1 LQNMQQ
7 YGIQGQQLSL
17 AQQKQ
22 LQDYQLGMGGLG
34 VQQQQVQ
41 NQANQFGQTFG
52 LQSLQNQQQYGLQ
65 SDSNALARQLGLG
78 NMGLQQ
84 QQVNNQANQFGQTFG
99 LQQQSQDLA
108 KQLGLGNLD
117 LSRQQVGNQASQFG
131 QTLNMQQQQN
141 QTQNQQ
147 FMQQLAQQLGLA
159 TMGDKT
165 TNRSIDVQSQS
176 GNNALMMAL
185 AGLGIGGGM
194 TGASG
199 ASGTGAAGGAGG
211 AFGSASYLNSP
222 AVQALQQSNPAL
234 YAQMQLAGDHS
245 NWGNS
250 TVNFGGQQYSVQD
263 YYKLMQSHPE
273 LFKMQTPGDLSQ
285 EASTPGQLQTP
296 KPVSDDPF
304 QAWWDQ
310 HGNGGAYQSVGNST
324 VDNRL
329 TMFDT
334 YKNMSPQQR
343 ALADPNGTDIPK
355 FLNDPAILA
364 AYQKAQSENAARG
377 AYRASHGGWEGGYD
391 PNKPITQGTK

>member
-1 LQNMQQ
+1 
-7 YGIQGQQLSL
+7 
-17 AQQKQ
+17 
-22 LQDYQLGMGGLG
+22 
-34 VQQQQVQ
+34 
-41 NQANQFGQTFG
+41 
-52 LQSLQNQQQYGLQ
+52 
-65 SDSNALARQLGLG
+65 
-78 NMGLQQ
+78 
-84 QQVNNQANQFGQTFG
+84 

-211 AFGSASYLNSP
+211 AGGASGTASYLNSP

-273 LFKMQTPGDLSQ
+273 LFKTQTPGDLKQDGNYLQDSAATATASQ
-285 EASTPGQLQTP
+285 NRTFAPQ
-296 KPVSDDPF
+296 SDNPLEQWWNEHGVGPRNQMVGGNQYD
-304 QAWWDQ
+304 QAL
-310 HGNGGAYQSVGNST
+310 HTY
-324 VDNRL
+324 DN
-329 TMFDT
+329 
-334 YKNMSPQQR
+334 YK
-343 ALADPNGTDIPK
+343 
-355 FLNDPAILA
+355 AILA
-364 AYQKAQSENAARG
+364 RGDANGGDFSFLMGGNGNAPKDILDSYRKFVNDPKISAAADTARQEAAARYEY
-377 AYRASHGGWEGGYD
+377 ARTHGGFDAGYD

>member
-1 LQNMQQ
+1 
-7 YGIQGQQLSL
+7 
-17 AQQKQ
+17 
-22 LQDYQLGMGGLG
+22 LG

-41 NQANQFGQTFG
+41 NQANQFGQSFG

-165 TNRSIDVQSQS
+165 TNRSIDVQSQ
-176 GNNALMMAL
+176 GANNSLMLALAEQGIKSPSIDPKTNLPTTTPNTTDTYLQSAQGQALMQ
-185 AGLGIGGGM
+185 
-194 TGASG
+194 SDP
-199 ASGTGAAGGAGG
+199 
-211 AFGSASYLNSP
+211 ASY
-222 AVQALQQSNPAL
+222 AH
-234 YAQMQLAGDHS
+234 MQLFGADHS